1 MYFLVMWKVVKILEV
16 KVEYDYSKIR
26 GKIKELFGRQ
36 EDFAAAMGMST
47 VALSAKLNNK
57 VQFTQDEMNKAC
69 NLLGISFDF
78 IPIYFFTE
86 KVKTS

>member
-1 MYFLVMWKVVKILEV
+1 MEV
-16 KVEYDYSKIR
+16 RAEYDYRKLR
-26 GKIKELFGRQ
+26 GKVKELFGRQ
-36 EDFAAAMGMST
+36 EDFATAMNMST

-69 NLLGISFDF
+69 NLLNIPFEF

-86 KVKTS
+86 KVKSS

>member
-1 MYFLVMWKVVKILEV
+1 MEV

-26 GKIKELFGRQ
+26 GKVKELFGRQ
-36 EDFAAAMGMST
+36 EDFATAMGMST

-86 KVKTS
+86 KVKSS

>member
-1 MYFLVMWKVVKILEV
+1 MEV
-16 KVEYDYSKIR
+16 RAEYDYRKLR
-26 GKIKELFGRQ
+26 GKVKELFGRQ
-36 EDFAAAMGMST
+36 EDFATAMGMST

-69 NLLGISFDF
+69 NLLNIPFEF
-78 IPIYFFTE
+78 LPIYFFTE

>member
-1 MYFLVMWKVVKILEV
+1 MHSLIKWKVVKKLEV
-16 KVEYDYSKIR
+16 RVEYDYSKLR

-36 EDFAAAMGMST
+36 EDFAAAMKMST

-57 VQFTQDEMNKAC
+57 VQFTQDEINKAC
-69 NLLGISFDF
+69 NLLSISFDF

-86 KVKTS
+86 KVKSS

>member
-1 MYFLVMWKVVKILEV
+1 MHSLIKWKVVKKLEV
-16 KVEYDYSKIR
+16 KVEYDYSKLR

-36 EDFAAAMGMST
+36 EDFAVAMKMST

-57 VQFTQDEMNKAC
+57 VQFTQDEINKAC
-69 NLLGISFDF
+69 NLLSISLEF

-86 KVKTS
+86 KVKSS